1 MLNRFEC
8 PTVNHLFLIPPAVRN
23 LYARLIALFWLAFAS
38 AALANLPGG
47 GTGTGASVTL
57 VDNGNGT
64 VTMANGIVSIVF
76 TKTGAQINNIY
87 YTYNNTG
94 STATTDLVAGNSN
107 GGKLYWENSNN
118 QGNVFTYSIVADP
131 AGNGGN
137 YAEVSMFTTTVA
149 NCAMEVHYSMLRG
162 STGFYVTPIWSHRS
176 TDAAFS
182 MGECRDN
189 IYASSIFNWMSVD
202 AQRSRLMEVSGG
214 LAIGVNGA
222 PVEVSL
228 WTNGIYA
235 GQYEDKYKY
244 SADFGNQ
251 HVYGWS
257 SVGTGGKNVGLW
269 NIQAS
274 LEYHQGGPMKRDLME
289 HIGTTVLNMMNSG
302 HYGGGI
308 NDANWAAGEVW
319 TKVYGPNFIY
329 CNNVTNTIIGTNQ
342 PATALYADAQ
352 AQALAEEGIDTNGQ
366 PTGAAGAWPYY
377 WFTNANYA
385 TASGRGTV
393 NGHFKIVDSG
403 NPNASSAGLWVGLI
417 QQPVTST
424 STYDFQGWM
433 KNYQFWA
440 KTDTNGNFS
449 IPNVIAGTN
458 YTLYAFGPG
467 AAGEFMSQAQTGG
480 GMGNTFNVA
489 ASPFSVTVTA
499 GATNTLGVATWTPT
513 RVGATVFEI
522 GYPSRT
528 GQNKFRH
535 GDDYWV
541 SEIYTNPAYP
551 SPIWGKFL
559 EFPFEFPSG
568 LNYVVGQSRW
578 TTDWNYVQPCVV
590 SSTGFYN
597 DSSSTITFNLPAAP
611 YGSASFYIGLCSD
624 YAGAVEISVNGT
636 QIAGSNGYTPN
647 YSGST
652 AECDTT
658 IREGI
663 NGDFSDYRVNF
674 STNLLHSGQ
683 NTVNIYMRQTGKVN
697 GNGYFA
703 DHAMYDYLRL
713 ELSSYVPPAPAIV
726 AAYAGNN
733 CNLISWPVTPG
744 ATSYNILRS
753 LSSGSGYAS
762 ITNGVTGPVCG
773 SGTNNATYLDATAVN
788 DTTYYYEVQSVN
800 TVSNSIAST
809 PSAGATPSASLS
821 VSAPA
826 TPIGLT
832 VTSVGHQSVTLS
844 WSASTGANY
853 YSIWRSVFVKT
864 GGGST
869 NTLNTIIL
877 NNADT
882 STSYTDISPT
892 DGTLYSY
899 FVTATSAGGTSGPS
913 APMATSAL
921 PAPPGTAPGSLTA
934 TPLQA
939 TNTTLSWSAVSGAVG
954 YVIGRSTSA
963 NGSFALL
970 QSVTET
976 TYTDYGV
983 GASGT
988 FYYKVTPVNAGG
1000 IAANAITTTKPT
1012 PPASLAATAGN
1023 AQITLSWP
1031 AAIGATGYILQ
1042 RGTSSGNDTNI
1053 IASGLTSTNYLDT
1066 GLTNGTT
1073 YYYVVSAMGS
1083 AANSGNSVEAHATP
1097 ALPAPPVITQLSLT
1111 GSSINLSGTNGV
1123 VNGSYYL
1130 LGTTNLANPV
1140 NTWTRL
1146 RTNQFDGNGNFNFTN
1161 PVDPNAP
1168 QSFYQIQLP

>member
-1 MLNRFEC
+1 MTYLGPIFQE
-8 PTVNHLFLIPPAVRN
+8 TVLATEQLELEAVI
-23 LYARLIALFWLAFAS
+23 LKVA
-38 AALANLPGG
+38 
-47 GTGTGASVTL
+47 
-57 VDNGNGT
+57 
-64 VTMANGIVSIVF
+64 VF
-76 TKTGAQINNIY
+76 FSY

-118 QGNVFTYSIVADP
+118 QGNVFTYSIVSDP

-202 AQRSRLMEVSGG
+202 PMRSRLMEVSGG

-257 SVGTGGKNVGLW
+257 SVGSGGKNVGLW

-274 LEYHQGGPMKRDLME
+274 MEYHQGGPMKRDLME

-319 TKVYGPNFIY
+319 TKVYGPYFIY
-329 CNNVTNTIIGTNQ
+329 CNNVTNTLTGTNQ
-342 PATALYADAQ
+342 PATALYNDAQ
-352 AQALAEEGIDTNGQ
+352 AQALAEEGVDLNGQ
-366 PTGAAGAWPYY
+366 PTSAAGAWPYY

-385 TASGRGTV
+385 VASGRGTV
-393 NGHFKIVDSG
+393 SGQFTIADNG
-403 NPNASSAGLWVGLI
+403 NPNASAAGLWVGI
-417 QQPVTST
+417 MQQPST
-424 STYDFQGWM
+424 TGSTYDFQGWM
-433 KNYQFWA
+433 KNYQFWVKA
-440 KTDTNGNFS
+440 DTNGNFT
-449 IPNVIAGTN
+449 IPNVIAGAN

-467 AAGEFMSQAQTGG
+467 ESGTFMSQAQTGG
-480 GMGNTFNVA
+480 NMPNTFNLPTA
-489 ASPFSVTVTA
+489 PFSVTVTA
-499 GATNTLGVATWTPT
+499 GATNNLGTVIWTNST

-528 GQNKFRH
+528 GLNKFRH

-541 SEIYTNPAYP
+541 SEIYSNPAYP

-559 EFPFEFPSG
+559 EYPFDFPSG
-568 LNYVVGQSRW
+568 PNYIVGQSRW

-597 DSSSTITFNLPAAP
+597 DSSSTINFNLPTAP
-611 YGSASFYIGLCSD
+611 YGSASFYIALCSD
-624 YAGAVEISVNGT
+624 YQGAVEISINGT
-636 QIAGSNGYTPN
+636 QIAGSTGYVPN

-663 NGDFSDYRVNF
+663 NGDFSDARFNF
-674 STNLLHSGQ
+674 STNLLHTGA
-683 NTVNIYMRQTGKVN
+683 NTINIYMRQTGKVG

-713 ELSSYVPPAPAIV
+713 ELSNYVPPAPASV

-733 CNLISWPVTPG
+733 CNLVCWPATPG
-744 ATSYNILRS
+744 ATSYKILRS
-753 LSSGSGYAS
+753 TTSGSGYAS
-762 ITNGVTGPVCG
+762 LTNGVTGPVCG
-773 SGTNNATYLDATAVN
+773 SGTNNATYLDTTAVN
-788 DTTYYYEVQSVN
+788 GTTYYYEVQSVN
-800 TVSNSIAST
+800 PVGTSTNSP
-809 PSAGATPSASLS
+809 PSPGATPSAGLS
-821 VSAPA
+821 TTAPA
-826 TPIGLT
+826 TPTGLN
-832 VTSVGHQSVTLS
+832 VTSVGHQSVTLN
-844 WSASTGANY
+844 WSGSMGANY
-853 YSIWRSVFVKT
+853 YSLWRSILVRT

-877 NNADT
+877 NNAVIG
-882 STSYTDISPT
+882 TSYTDTSPT
-892 DGTLYSY
+892 DGSLYSY
-899 FVTATSAGGTSGPS
+899 YVTATSAGGTSGNS
-913 APMATSAL
+913 TSVVTEAL
-921 PAPPGTAPGSLTA
+921 PAPPATAPGSLTA
-934 TPLQA
+934 TPTLT
-939 TNTTLSWSAVSGAVG
+939 TNITLNWSGVSGAVG
-954 YVIGRSTSA
+954 YVIARSPSLL
-963 NGSFALL
+963 GSFTLL
-970 QSVTET
+970 QSITET
-976 TYTDYGV
+976 TYTDYGA

-988 FYYKVTPVNAGG
+988 YYYKVPPVNAGG
-1000 IAANAITTTKPT
+1000 IAANAITTTKPAA
-1012 PPASLAATAGN
+1012 PANLTATAGN
-1023 AQITLSWP
+1023 AQITLSWQP
-1031 AAIGATGYILQ
+1031 AIGATGYILQ
-1042 RGTSSGNDTNI
+1042 RGTSSGNETTTV
-1053 IASGLTSTNYLDT
+1053 ASGITATNYLDT
-1066 GLTNGTT
+1066 GIANGTT
-1073 YYYVVSAMGS
+1073 YYYIVSATGS

-1097 ALPAPPVITQLSLT
+1097 ALPAPPVITRFSLT

-1123 VNGSYYL
+1123 ANGNYYL

-1146 RTNQFDGNGNFNFTN
+1146 LTNQFDGSGNFNFTN
-1161 PVDPNAP
+1161 PVNPNAP